1 MVYVPHIIKDQEQRL
16 RAYLCFNTLSMEQI
30 TPASLYSFYVWTGSE
45 ARPENAPL
53 EIPLHAGIS
62 GNGCCN
68 CCFSNSRVTEESD
81 RLYVFIVAQLFYERL
96 NQCLPTEEM
105 VERARNSGVNSGC
118 PSIVM
123 TGTLF

>member
-1 MVYVPHIIKDQEQRL
+1 
-16 RAYLCFNTLSMEQI
+16 MEQI
-30 TPASLYSFYVWTGSE
+30 IAAPLYSFYVWTGSE
-45 ARPENAPL
+45 ARPENAL
-53 EIPLHAGIS
+53 LKIPLHAGVS

-81 RLYVFIVAQLFYERL
+81 GPYVFIVAQLFYERL
-96 NQCLPTEEM
+96 NQFLPTEEM
-105 VERARNSGVNSGC
+105 VERARNSRVSGGC